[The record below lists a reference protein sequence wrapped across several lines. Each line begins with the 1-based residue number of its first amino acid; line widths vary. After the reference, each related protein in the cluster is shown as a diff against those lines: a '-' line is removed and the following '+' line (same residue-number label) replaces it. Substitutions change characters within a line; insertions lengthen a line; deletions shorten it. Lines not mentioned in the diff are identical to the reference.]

1 MSLLYHK
8 SKGFVVFCLGLC
20 GIALSL
26 SNGDEI
32 AVLKNLEMLATAIL
46 NPIDYFVAKCT
57 YQLLTNIF
65 VFAMTEAN
73 CNTTG
78 IRVPLFQEQDI
89 ETLYL
94 IYFPHSMSLLA
105 RRINEAMQN
114 ESQTL
119 EEEIKTCIDEQL
131 NNPMLCINT
140 IIETFHISAPTL
152 QKRLHTAV
160 GLSFSAYVEQQRMTK
175 ARELLHTKT
184 MTIQE
189 IASQCG
195 YTSANTF
202 NKAYK
207 RYYGETP
214 KGRNFP

>member
-1 MSLLYHK
+1 
-8 SKGFVVFCLGLC
+8 
-20 GIALSL
+20 
-26 SNGDEI
+26 
-32 AVLKNLEMLATAIL
+32 
-46 NPIDYFVAKCT
+46 
-57 YQLLTNIF
+57 
-65 VFAMTEAN
+65 
-73 CNTTG
+73 
-78 IRVPLFQEQDI
+78 
-89 ETLYL
+89 
-94 IYFPHSMSLLA
+94 
-105 RRINEAMQN
+105 
-114 ESQTL
+114 
-119 EEEIKTCIDEQL
+119 
-131 NNPMLCINT
+131 MLCINT

-160 GLSFSAYVEQQRMTK
+160 GLSFSVYVEQQRMTK

-207 RYYGETP
+207 QYYGETP